1 MVGFGRREE
10 ERGNPQRLGEVLRG
24 YLGTE
29 GMRPGMALG
38 RLTRSWE
45 TVVGDRLAPETSP
58 RALDRGRLVVSA
70 STAAWAAHAA
80 FLKGDI
86 CRRANEVLGSKEVAS
101 VVVVVGRSRMKP
113 P

>member
-1 MVGFGRREE
+1 MAGFGRPDE
-10 ERGNPQRLGEVLRG
+10 ERGNPQPLGEVLRG
-24 YLGTE
+24 FLGTE
-29 GMRPGMALG
+29 SMRVGMALG
-38 RLTRSWE
+38 RLARSWNS
-45 TVVGDRLAPETSP
+45 VVGDRLAPETSP

-70 STAAWAAHAA
+70 STAAWAVQAA

-101 VVVVVGRSRMKP
+101 VVVVVGRTPRKP